1 MGWKSKKKKKK
12 EKKVVPVAIRQKMR
26 YRAGIVVAPDIVWVE
41 CCPSVTGLLVRL
53 WSAALEYQP
62 NGKCTGFRL

>member
-1 MGWKSKKKKKK
+1 M
-12 EKKVVPVAIRQKMR
+12 VPVAIRQKMR